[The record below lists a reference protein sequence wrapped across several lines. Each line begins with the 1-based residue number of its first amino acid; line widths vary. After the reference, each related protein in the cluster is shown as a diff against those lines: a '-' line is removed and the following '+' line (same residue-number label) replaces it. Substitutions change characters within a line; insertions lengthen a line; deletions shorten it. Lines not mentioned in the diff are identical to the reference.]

1 MKILGRMA
9 VFPEIPE
16 RIHRLRD
23 LAYNL
28 WWTWNPPAQRLYAT
42 ISPELWQTSEHN
54 AVRVLLEVEPERLAA
69 LADDADFLA
78 RYDAVCVDFDAY
90 MHPETTWFSQT
101 FPDEASHTIA
111 YFSAEFGLHESLPIY
126 SGGLGI
132 LSGDH
137 CKEASDLGL
146 PFIGVGFL

>member
-16 RIHRLRD
+16 RIQRLRE

-28 WWTWNPPAQRLYAT
+28 WWTWNPTAQRLYAT

-54 AVRVLLEVEPERLAA
+54 AVRVLLEVDPARLAA
-69 LADDADFLA
+69 LATDGDFLA

-90 MHPETTWFSQT
+90 LHPSATWFSQT
-101 FPDEASHTIA
+101 FPSEADHTIVVSRRPMSNPA
-111 YFSAEFGLHESLPIY
+111 IAPRQPECLKP
-126 SGGLGI
+126 
-132 LSGDH
+132 
-137 CKEASDLGL
+137 
-146 PFIGVGFL
+146 